1 MRNWVKVRTAFLL
14 YNILRKTG
22 CVFVA
27 PISSG
32 REGGKKV
39 ESKLLTLYSDIQSK
53 PVQWL
58 WRPYIPVGKVTL
70 LQGDP
75 NDGKSTMMMNIVA
88 ELSRGGAMPDG
99 TALGRPQKIIYQ
111 CSEDDAADTIKPR
124 LEAYGADCRN
134 IAFINE
140 EIYGG
145 LTIDDERLREAIEYF
160 RPRLLIIDP
169 IQAYVEN
176 DSDLMSA
183 SKARRLMRRTGI
195 WASKYECAIVVIGH
209 MNKSSGQKDLYRG
222 LGSIDLVASA
232 RSVLQVERSKHDEAI
247 RIVRHVKS
255 SSAPKGPDFSFEI
268 RPESGFRWL
277 EMGINEQG
285 ADAEPVPDLPKN
297 KHELAAILITKALED
312 GPVESTEIKKLMAEY
327 RIGEKTMND
336 AKVALGIKPFR
347 KMRKWYWVMPEN
359 ETKEVNHQ

>member
-1 MRNWVKVRTAFLL
+1 M
-14 YNILRKTG
+14 
-22 CVFVA
+22 
-27 PISSG
+27 
-32 REGGKKV
+32 
-39 ESKLLTLYSDIQSK
+39 ESELLTLYSEIQSK

-58 WRPYIPVGKVTL
+58 WRPYIPIGKVTL

-111 CSEDDAADTIKPR
+111 CSEDDAGDTIKPR

-140 EIYGG
+140 EIYSG
-145 LTIDDERLREAIEYF
+145 LTIDDERLREAVEAF

-176 DSDLMSA
+176 DSDLMNA

-195 WASKYECAIVVIGH
+195 WASRYECAIVVIGH
-209 MNKSSGQKDLYRG
+209 MNKSGGQKDLYRG

-232 RSVLQVERSKHDEAI
+232 RSVLQVERSKEDEAI
-247 RIVRHVKS
+247 RTVHHIKS
-255 SSAPKGPDFSFEI
+255 SAAPKGPDFSFEI
-268 RPESGFRWL
+268 RPETGFRWL
-277 EMGINEQG
+277 EMGSTPSAPQSEQP
-285 ADAEPVPDLPKN
+285 AELPKN
-297 KHELAAILITKALED
+297 KHELAAILITRALEN
-312 GPVESTEIKKLMAEY
+312 GPVESTEIHKLMTEY

-336 AKVALGIKPFR
+336 AKVALGIKPYR
-347 KMRKWYWVMPEN
+347 KMRRWYWTLPDAEK
-359 ETKEVNHQ
+359 KEVKHE

>member
-1 MRNWVKVRTAFLL
+1 M
-14 YNILRKTG
+14 
-22 CVFVA
+22 
-27 PISSG
+27 
-32 REGGKKV
+32 
-39 ESKLLTLYSDIQSK
+39 ESKLLTLFSEVQSR

-88 ELSRGGAMPDG
+88 ELSKGGAMPDG

-124 LEAYGADCRN
+124 LEACGADCRN
-134 IAFINE
+134 IAFIDKGV
-140 EIYGG
+140 YSG
-145 LTIDDERLREAIEYF
+145 LTIDDERLREAIIEF
-160 RPRLLIIDP
+160 KPRLVVIDP

-195 WASKYECAIVVIGH
+195 WASMYDCAIVVIGH
-209 MNKSSGQKDLYRG
+209 MNKSGSQKDLYRG

-232 RSVLQVERSKHDEAI
+232 RSVLQVERRKDDTAV
-247 RIVRHVKS
+247 RIVHHVKS
-255 SSAPKGPDFSFEI
+255 SAVPSGPDFSFEL
-268 RPESGFRWL
+268 RPDTGFRWL
-277 EMGINEQG
+277 EVG
-285 ADAEPVPDLPKN
+285 ATPNAEEESVVDLPSN
-297 KHELAAILITKALED
+297 KHELAAYLITRALKS
-312 GPVESTEIKKLMAEY
+312 GPVDSADIRKIMAEH

-336 AKVALGIKPFR
+336 AKNALGIKPYR
-347 KMRKWYWVMPEN
+347 KMRRWYWVMPESKEDDGN
-359 ETKEVNHQ
+359 E